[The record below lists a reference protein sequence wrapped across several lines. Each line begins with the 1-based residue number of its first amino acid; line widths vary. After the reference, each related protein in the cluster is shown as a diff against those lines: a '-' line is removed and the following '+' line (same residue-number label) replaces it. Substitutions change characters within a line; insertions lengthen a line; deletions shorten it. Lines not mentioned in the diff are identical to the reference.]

1 MHSRR
6 KKSANKSGPEILHF
20 HWPLFTNFV
29 RLNLGIMNETK
40 IAVKHSRSE
49 QSGIEPAS
57 FTFGIPRRDFLLQ
70 MGMVSISLILAQ
82 QQASSLP
89 SHQNH
94 QPIALNK
101 ALNGEDIFSYI
112 QRIKGRFDPGL
123 YKKLIGTANEFK
135 EGDFIAGIAAANEID
150 RNMARELIA
159 NTLLSDVFSHP
170 IFQDEQ
176 YNLIQNSTEVDK
188 EVMSMN
194 FRQLKSFL
202 IKSNEDSIK
211 RIMPSLSSDIIA
223 LVVKLLSNEEL
234 IGISSK
240 VFNPLSNS
248 NIGAKGYVS
257 ARVQPNSPTDNIED
271 IVWQVFDAWSFGVGD
286 LLLGTNPVSSDPRV
300 VARIEA
306 ALHDVLVAFQ
316 LEKTMPNCVLSHID
330 IQSEV
335 EHFQPGTTGIWF
347 QSLAGTVEANK
358 TFDVTIEKMQAHV
371 DARQGNRFGLYAETG
386 QGADATNGHGEGF
399 DMVVHESRK
408 YGLMRALKQ
417 RIRNKNTSQTEP
429 WVFLNDVAG
438 FIGPEVFRSKEQLVR
453 CCLEDLV
460 MGKLHGLTIGLDIC
474 TTLHMDVTLDDL
486 DWCIDQIMPANPA
499 YFMALPTKNDPMLS
513 YLTTSFADHVRVREQ
528 FGFKI
533 NDAMWAFFKRI
544 GVIGSDNKP
553 TRNFGQPKQ
562 IYLQY
567 CRAKGDQRSDE
578 SIIAEGEAAI
588 DRVRKR
594 GVPIAEGYGEKT
606 WQLQPVLDQEI
617 RELYKDAKYC
627 LWTEWESNYLKS
639 IANAVIITS
648 RSANRVDYVYHPT
661 SGERVNQEGLSILN
675 KLRKSFK
682 KIPPQVQVVISDG
695 LNARALMDEGHL
707 DAFIPLL
714 YKNLESF
721 NINVSRAPLVICN
734 GRVRAGYQIGEELFG
749 QEKSDMHGIVHII
762 GERPGTMH
770 RNFSVYITVASST
783 NWGKPGQIDHNI
795 TRVVSGISNT
805 AYKPEEAA
813 MEVATI
819 VSETMKKS
827 KTTN

>member
-1 MHSRR
+1 M
-6 KKSANKSGPEILHF
+6 NK
-20 HWPLFTNFV
+20 
-29 RLNLGIMNETK
+29 RGIS
-40 IAVKHSRSE
+40 IKHSRSV
-49 QSGIEPAS
+49 QSGFEPSSSTA
-57 FTFGIPRRDFLLQ
+57 GIHCRDFLHQ
-70 MGMVSISLILAQ
+70 MGMVSIALILAQ
-82 QQASSLP
+82 HQASSLP
-89 SHQNH
+89 SS
-94 QPIALNK
+94 PINQAVALDN
-101 ALNGEDIFSYI
+101 AQNGEDIFSYI
-112 QRIKGRFDPGL
+112 QRIKGSFDPSL
-123 YKKLIGTANEFK
+123 YKRLIGNANEFK
-135 EGDFIAGIAAANEID
+135 EGDFIAGIAAVNETD
-150 RNMARELIA
+150 RNIARELIA
-159 NTLLSDVFSHP
+159 NTLLIDVFSHP
-170 IFQDEQ
+170 VFQDEQ
-176 YNLIQNSTEVDK
+176 YNLIQSSTEVNKD
-188 EVMSMN
+188 VLSLN
-194 FRQLKSFL
+194 FRQLKNLL
-202 IKSNEDSIK
+202 IESKEDSIK
-211 RIMPSLSSDIIA
+211 HIMPSLSSDIIA
-223 LVVKLLSNEEL
+223 LVVKLLSNDEL

-240 VFNPLSNS
+240 VFNPLPNS

-257 ARVQPNSPTDNIED
+257 ARVQPNSPTDNVED

-286 LLLGTNPVSSDPRV
+286 LLLGTNPVSSDPQV

-306 ALHDVLVAFQ
+306 ALHEVLLSFQ

-330 IQSEV
+330 IQAQV
-335 EHFQPGTTGIWF
+335 EQFQPGTTGIWF

-358 TFDVTIEKMQAHV
+358 TFDVTIEKMQAHA
-371 DARQGNRFGLYAETG
+371 DAREGNQFGLYAETG

-417 RIRNKNTSQTEP
+417 RMNNKITNQSEP
-429 WVFLNDVAG
+429 WAFVNDVAG

-528 FGFKI
+528 FGFRI

-553 TRNFGQPKQ
+553 TSNFGQPKQ

-567 CRAKGDQRSDE
+567 CRAKGDQRSEE
-578 SIIAEGEAAI
+578 SILAEGEAAMA
-588 DRVRKR
+588 RVRKR

-606 WQLQPVLDQEI
+606 WQLQPELDQEI

-627 LWTEWESNYLKS
+627 LWTEWESTYLKS
-639 IANAVIITS
+639 IENAIVIS
-648 RSANRVDYVYHPT
+648 SQSASRVDYVYHPA
-661 SGERVNQEGLSILN
+661 SGERLNVESLKILQ

-682 KIPPQVQVVISDG
+682 KLKPQVQVIISDG
-695 LNARALMDEGHL
+695 LNTRALMDEGHL
-707 DAFIPLL
+707 DAFLPLL
-714 YKNLESF
+714 YSNLSSF
-721 NINVSRAPLVICN
+721 SINVSRVPLVICN

-749 QEKSDMHGIVHII
+749 NEESDIYGIVHII

-770 RNFSVYITVASST
+770 RNFSVYITAASST
-783 NWGKPGQIDHNI
+783 NWGRSGHIDHNI

-805 AYKPEEAA
+805 AYRPEEAA
-813 MEVATI
+813 IEVATLL
-819 VSETMKKS
+819 SEMMK
-827 KTTN
+827 TR

>member
-1 MHSRR
+1 M
-6 KKSANKSGPEILHF
+6 NK
-20 HWPLFTNFV
+20 
-29 RLNLGIMNETK
+29 RGIS
-40 IAVKHSRSE
+40 IKHSRSE
-49 QSGIEPAS
+49 QSGIEPS
-57 FTFGIPRRDFLLQ
+57 SSSLGIHRRDFLHQ

-82 QQASSLP
+82 HQASGLP
-89 SHQNH
+89 SSPIN
-94 QPIALNK
+94 QPVALDK
-101 ALNGEDIFSYI
+101 DQNGEDIFSYI

-123 YKKLIGTANEFK
+123 YKRLIGNANEFK
-135 EGDFIAGIAAANEID
+135 EGDFIAGIAAVNETD
-150 RNMARELIA
+150 RNIARELIE

-170 IFQDEQ
+170 VFQDEQ
-176 YNLIQNSTEVDK
+176 YNLIQSTTEVNKD
-188 EVMSMN
+188 VLSLN
-194 FRQLKSFL
+194 FRQLKNLL
-202 IKSNEDSIK
+202 IESKEDSIK

-223 LVVKLLSNEEL
+223 LVVKLLSNDEL

-240 VFNPLSNS
+240 VFNPLPNS

-257 ARVQPNSPTDNIED
+257 ARVQPNSPTDNVED

-286 LLLGTNPVSSDPRV
+286 LLLGTNPVSSDPQI

-306 ALHDVLVAFQ
+306 ALHDILLTFQ

-330 IQSEV
+330 IQAQV
-335 EHFQPGTTGIWF
+335 EQFQPGTTGIWF

-358 TFDVTIEKMQAHV
+358 TFDVTIEKMQAHA
-371 DARQGNRFGLYAETG
+371 DAREGNQFGLYAETG

-417 RIRNKNTSQTEP
+417 RINNKITNQSEP
-429 WVFLNDVAG
+429 WAFVNDVAG

-528 FGFKI
+528 FGFRI

-553 TRNFGQPKQ
+553 TSNFGQPKQ

-567 CRAKGDQRSDE
+567 CRAKGDQRSEE
-578 SIIAEGEAAI
+578 SILAEGEAAI
-588 DRVRKR
+588 ARVRKR

-606 WQLQPVLDQEI
+606 WQLQPELDQEI

-627 LWTEWESNYLKS
+627 LWTEWESTYLKS
-639 IANAVIITS
+639 IENAIVIS
-648 RSANRVDYVYHPT
+648 SQSSSRVDYVYHPA
-661 SGERVNQEGLSILN
+661 SGERLNVESLKILQ

-682 KIPPQVQVVISDG
+682 KRKPQVQVIISDG
-695 LNARALMDEGHL
+695 LNTRALMDEGHL
-707 DAFIPLL
+707 DAFLPLL
-714 YKNLESF
+714 YSNLSSF
-721 NINVSRAPLVICN
+721 NMNVSRVPLVIRN

-749 QEKSDMHGIVHII
+749 NEESDIYGIVHII

-770 RNFSVYITVASST
+770 RNFSVYITSASST
-783 NWGKPGQIDHNI
+783 NWGRHGQVDHNI

-813 MEVATI
+813 IEVATI
-819 VSETMKKS
+819 LSEMMKS
-827 KTTN
+827 R